1 MQHPLMLSVQG
12 EDNPPGSPDTDV
24 GPWPAYHLFTEDT
37 VNFMEECHKPQAG
50 SAGSRER
57 LLSSVKKKKE
67 ISSD

>member
-1 MQHPLMLSVQG
+1 MLSVQG